1 MRAEFFLRISLALV
15 VSLLLPV
22 TSHAEIAVK
31 RMTPQLQLDSDI
43 RAIATGTDVIALAG
57 ERIRVIPKSATD
69 LTSAITVTGPL
80 TGSSD
85 RLFTDLVAYQGRFF
99 AIGIAESVT
108 AVAISTPPNLINPDS
123 ITIGGS
129 SPQSRGLTRLV
140 LLEFASSGAIIKE
153 SIFDADRPLLPRSL
167 RIFGDRIAIV
177 GSIAS
182 ASGVQ
187 GFFATTDLAGNYLAF
202 STYGDASTEINS
214 LANLRTLYGGS
225 SERLAGSNRQ
235 GISDGVI
242 LYLDGEGRLTR
253 VVRSFLAS
261 SERSWDEVSTA
272 HLAVG
277 PVKRSGGQ
285 EVAITKFSATGAPQW
300 FVRYP
305 GSDPHLHQG
314 TVGFIATK
322 KLSGIARIAP
332 SGKNAIFL
340 EYAAKSLSKKA
351 TLKSVRSIPA
361 NSITDLTDGY
371 AIIVDREGRSQLI
384 PLAP

>member
-15 VSLLLPV
+15 VSLLLPA

-69 LTSAITVTGPL
+69 LTSAVTVTGPL
-80 TGSSD
+80 TGSSA
-85 RLFTDLVAYQGRFF
+85 RLFTDLIAYQGRFF

-187 GFFATTDLAGNYLAF
+187 GFLATTDLAGNYLAF

-214 LANLRTLYGGS
+214 VANLRTLYGGS

-261 SERSWDEVSTA
+261 SERSWDEASTS

-305 GSDPHLHQG
+305 GSDPHLYQG

>member
-1 MRAEFFLRISLALV
+1 MRSKSISRLTLALVISLAL
-15 VSLLLPV
+15 PA
-22 TSHAEIAVK
+22 TSHAEIEVK
-31 RMTPQLQLDSDI
+31 RLSPQLQI
-43 RAIATGTDVIALAG
+43 ENGVRALATSAEVIALAG
-57 ERIRVIPKSATD
+57 EKITVIPKGATD
-69 LTSAITVTGPL
+69 IASAITL
-80 TGSSD
+80 TGSSV
-85 RLFTDLVAYQGRFF
+85 RLFTDLIEHQGRFF
-99 AIGIAESVT
+99 AVGIAESST
-108 AVAISTPPNLINPDS
+108 AASITTPPNLINPDS

-129 SPQSRGLTRLV
+129 SSQSKGLTRLV
-140 LLEFASSGAIIKE
+140 LLEFATTGAIIKE

-167 RIFGDRIAIV
+167 RIFGDRIGIV

-182 ASGVQ
+182 TKGVQ
-187 GFFATTDLAGNYLAF
+187 GFLATSDISGNYLSF
-202 STYGDASTEINS
+202 STFGDASTEINS

-242 LYLDGEGRLTR
+242 LYIDAEGGLSR

-277 PVKRSGGQ
+277 PVKRAGNE
-285 EVAITKFSATGAPQW
+285 EVAITKFSPSGTPQW

-305 GSDPHLHQG
+305 GIDPHLHQR
-314 TVGFIATK
+314 TVAFIATK
-322 KLSGIARIAP
+322 KLAGITRIAP
-332 SGKNAIFL
+332 SGKNVVFL
-340 EYAAKSLSKKA
+340 EYDAKSLSKKA
-351 TLKSVRSIPA
+351 TIKSVRSIPA
-361 NSITDLTDGY
+361 RSIVDLTDGY